1 MEHNTATDSQ
11 GMEQM
16 PWQDLTYIRSD
27 YREGVWCWHEQ
38 EQLSPA
44 SGGVQQLQAL
54 VCAVQGSAAAAAIWS
69 QSSGGSATHDAT
81 EV

>member
-1 MEHNTATDSQ
+1 MLTRAGAAEPSLWWRAT
-11 GMEQM
+11 
-16 PWQDLTYIRSD
+16 
-27 YREGVWCWHEQ
+27 
-38 EQLSPA
+38 
-44 SGGVQQLQAL
+44 VQQLQAL

>member
-1 MEHNTATDSQ
+1 MCSYDVDTS
-11 GMEQM
+11 
-16 PWQDLTYIRSD
+16 RS
-27 YREGVWCWHEQ
+27 RS
-38 EQLSPA
+38 SPA